1 MSGFVVPGLGVFM
14 SRIFSGLFGLSVIGF
29 VLAFMKMKKMSA
41 SGWKV
46 QKQNKE
52 NKQESVKEVV
62 HAKS

>member
-1 MSGFVVPGLGVFM
+1 M

>member
-1 MSGFVVPGLGVFM
+1 M

-52 NKQESVKEVV
+52 IKKESDREVV
-62 HAKS
+62 HAS